1 MNRYTLVLQI
11 LITLQLCACTS
22 VPFPAH
28 AESSAFITCPQDP
41 ARQKLRSEELQA
53 IVKEDQQDRTPP
65 IDWQRVAP
73 RDEARRKRIG
83 EIFGEGCFKEAQ
95 DYAAAALVYQ
105 HGVIPDHFFQTFLW
119 AKKAVELGDPSQKW
133 LMTAGID
140 RYLVNIGHKQLFAT
154 QASKPNM
161 TDCWCMEE
169 VETTFP
175 EKTRI
180 KYAKKSL
187 KQALEW
193 VDSLN
198 EGAPACQPAKFCN
211 KGFKASPT
219 GTVPG
224 FW

>member
-1 MNRYTLVLQI
+1 MKHFSVQI
-11 LITLQLCACTS
+11 LLFTFLSGCTT
-22 VPFPAH
+22 FPSQQAH
-28 AESSAFITCPQDP
+28 AEPPFLPCPQDSS
-41 ARQKLRSEELQA
+41 RLKLRSEELQI

-65 IDWQRVAP
+65 IDWQKVAP

-105 HGVIPDHFFQTFLW
+105 HGVLPDHFFQTFLW
-119 AKKAVELGDPSQKW
+119 AKKAVELGDPAQKW
-133 LMTAGID
+133 LMAAGID
-140 RYLVNIGHKQLFAT
+140 RYLVNIEHKQLFAT

-161 TDCWCMEE
+161 NDCWCLEE
-169 VETTFP
+169 VEKTFP
-175 EKTRI
+175 ERTRVEYGKKT
-180 KYAKKSL
+180 L
-187 KQALEW
+187 KEALDW

-198 EGAPACQPAKFCN
+198 ESDPKCKPAKFCN
-211 KGFKASPT
+211 KGFKSSPA